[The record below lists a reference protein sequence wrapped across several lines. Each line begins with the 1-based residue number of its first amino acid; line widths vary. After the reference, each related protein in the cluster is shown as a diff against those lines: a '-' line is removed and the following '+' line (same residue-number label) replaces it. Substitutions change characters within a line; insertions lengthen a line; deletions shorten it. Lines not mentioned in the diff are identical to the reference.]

1 MQTSHIVPITIGKRK
16 FDIFPFWILFLLI
29 GLGLGVIG
37 GYQVFT
43 KGLQVTGLSNQVPW
57 GLWISIDLSSIA
69 LGGSAF
75 VFGVIVYLLRIERF
89 KKVGMVAVL
98 LGFLGY
104 STAGMVLLFDLGQPL
119 RFWHPVVYWQPHSL
133 LWEITMC
140 VVLYLSVLLAELLPI
155 VVEHPLFHSHPIYE
169 KRPFMRKVANFVEKL
184 SHFLHS
190 AGPVLAVI
198 GLTLSILHQASLGA
212 TYGVLTG
219 RGLWFSQSA
228 PVIFVLSAI
237 VGGTCLLFLASIVI
251 FRIMRPG
258 LVPDAIFYDIARFAG
273 AAALLCLYIRMW
285 DWAVTNYYSFDLE
298 ISLQTELLNKVAPYA
313 TSFWIGQ
320 ILFAVIPGFVLLSA
334 KRIKN
339 MKVLSFFAI
348 LPIVCTVLTRWNYNL
363 SGLIA
368 QITYDPF
375 TPSVVLNT
383 YSPTWQEWAVG
394 IGVISYWLI
403 AFSLAA
409 RFLPFLGENG
419 HHEGHAEKEESP
431 QAA

>member
-1 MQTSHIVPITIGKRK
+1 METNIQVPKFKIGKRSYNL
-16 FDIFPFWILFLLI
+16 FPLWITFLLFGITVGGI
-29 GLGLGVIG
+29 GAYEVL
-37 GYQVFT
+37 T

-89 KKVGMVAVL
+89 KKVGMLAVL

-104 STAGMVLLFDLGQPL
+104 STAGMVLLFDLGQPF
-119 RFWHPVVYWQPHSL
+119 RFWHPIVYWQPHSL

-140 VVLYLSVLLAELLPI
+140 VVLYLSVLMAELLPI
-155 VVEHPLFHSHPIYE
+155 VLEHPVFTSHPILD
-169 KRPFMRKVANFVEKL
+169 KSKFLRNLSNFLQKV
-184 SHFLHS
+184 SHFLHK

-198 GLTLSILHQASLGA
+198 GLTLSLLHQASLGA
-212 TYGVLTG
+212 TYGVLSG
-219 RGLWFSQSA
+219 RGLWFSPSA
-228 PVIFVLSAI
+228 PVIFVLSA
-237 VGGTCLLFLASIVI
+237 VTGGSALLFLTSQIV
-251 FRIMRPG
+251 FRVMRPG
-258 LVPDAIFYDIARFAG
+258 LVKDEVLLDLARLTG
-273 AAALLCLYIRMW
+273 AVALLCIYIRAW

-298 ISLQTELLNKVAPYA
+298 IALQTELLNKVAPYA
-313 TSFWIGQ
+313 ASFWIGQ
-320 ILFAVIPGFVLLSA
+320 ILFAIIPGFVLLSA

-339 MKVLSFFAI
+339 MKVLSLFAI
-348 LPIVCTVLTRWNYNL
+348 LPMVCTVLTRWNYNL

-368 QITYDPF
+368 QITYDPY
-375 TPSVVLNT
+375 TPTVVQNF

-409 RFLPFLGENG
+409 RFLPFKGEEH
-419 HHEGHAEKEESP
+419 HHEEAAE
-431 QAA
+431 AAA